1 MMHYQSTA
9 CLLLVGFLLSC
20 ASQSQE
26 SDTSGQTAAVDQ
38 TTNVASSLPVS
49 DFIFGDDKPFPQC
62 HASNLLRLEDGN
74 FLVVWFGGTR
84 EKDDDVGIWLSRGR
98 PGKWTDP
105 QEVAKLRDDPH
116 WNPVLFQPEEGPVHL
131 YFKVGKEIDH
141 WETWLMTSADGGESW
156 TEAHELVPGDTGGRG
171 PVRNKPIVLSNGD
184 WLAPAS
190 HEDNRVWNTFVD
202 RSTDQG
208 QKWTAGD
215 YLDLNRNEVPEEGII
230 QPALWESEPGNVHM
244 LIRSSGG
251 QICRSDSDDYGKS
264 WTPVYNTALP
274 NPNTGIDVAQFEDGT
289 LALAYNRD
297 DENWGA
303 RAPLTI
309 ALSEDNGRS
318 WPAVLDIETGVE
330 DDEFS
335 YPSIITFGDTI
346 AVTYTWQRQKIAFWM
361 GTRDQIPASD
371 LAFKS
376 RDDL

>member
-1 MMHYQSTA
+1 MHNLSA
-9 CLLLVGFLLSC
+9 SLFLSLVLLLACQAQAPEKAENTPVLLS
-20 ASQSQE
+20 SM
-26 SDTSGQTAAVDQ
+26 D
-38 TTNVASSLPVS
+38 LPAK

-98 PGKWTDP
+98 PGKWTEP
-105 QEVAKLRDDPH
+105 EEVAKLRDAPH

-131 YFKVGKEIDH
+131 FFKVGKEIDD
-141 WETWLMTSADGGESW
+141 WETWLMTSADGGKSW
-156 TEAHELVPGDTGGRG
+156 TEARELVPGDTGGRG

-190 HEDNRVWNTFVD
+190 HEDKRIWNAFVD

-208 QKWTAGD
+208 ESWEAGE
-215 YLDLNRNEVPEEGII
+215 YLELNRKEVPEEGII
-230 QPALWESEPGNVHM
+230 QPALWESEPGKVHM

-251 QICRSDSDDYGKS
+251 QVCRSDSDDYGKS
-264 WTPVYNTALP
+264 WTPVYNTGLP
-274 NPNTGIDVAQFEDGT
+274 NPNTGIDVSQFADGT

-309 ALSEDNGRS
+309 ALSEDNGQS
-318 WPAVLDIETGVE
+318 WPYALDIESGAE

-335 YPSIITFGDTI
+335 YPSIISFGDTI

>member
-1 MMHYQSTA
+1 MFNQST
-9 CLLLVGFLLSC
+9 LLLLGLAWLMACSAQTQDTAETT
-20 ASQSQE
+20 ASVTP
-26 SDTSGQTAAVDQ
+26 DGK
-38 TTNVASSLPVS
+38 LPVKE
-49 DFIFGDDKPFPQC
+49 FVFGDDKPFPQC
-62 HASNLLRLEDGN
+62 HASNLLRLDDGN

-84 EKDDDVGIWLSRGR
+84 EKDDDVGIWLARGR

-105 QEVAKLRDDPH
+105 EEVAKLRAVPH
-116 WNPVLFQPEEGPVHL
+116 WNPVLFQPENGTVHL

-141 WETWLMTSADGGESW
+141 WETWLMTSANGGESW
-156 TEAHELVPGDTGGRG
+156 TEAQALVAGDKGGRG
-171 PVRNKPIVLSNGD
+171 PVRSKPIVLSNGD

-190 HEDNRVWNTFVD
+190 HEDKRVWNTFVD

-208 QKWTAGD
+208 KTWEAGE
-215 YLDLNRNEVPEEGII
+215 YLTINREEVPGEGTI
-230 QPALWESEPGNVHM
+230 QPTLWESEPGEVHM

-251 QICRSDSDDYGKS
+251 QICRSDSDDYGKT
-264 WTPVYNTALP
+264 WTPIYNTDLP
-274 NPNTGIDVAQFEDGT
+274 NPNTGIDVTQFEDGT

-318 WPAVLDIETGVE
+318 WPYVLDIENGVP

-335 YPSIITFGDTI
+335 YPSIISFGDTI
-346 AVTYTWQRQKIAFWM
+346 AVSYTWQRQKIAVWM

-376 RDDL
+376 GKDS